1 RSDLTQREANRIPES
16 RCRRITVRH
25 LFCWSVLV
33 CGCVGLIARGDEAA
47 KAKEDG
53 KMLQGTWKPVTAEL
67 AGKPFPDEVLKTMK
81 LGITDDK
88 YTVTAGEQTDEGT
101 LKLDTAAKP
110 RAMDIV
116 GTKGPN
122 QGKTIPA
129 IYEVTDTTLRVCYDL
144 SGKARP
150 TEFKTRPD
158 TQLFLVE
165 YKQQKP

>member
-1 RSDLTQREANRIPES
+1 MKR
-16 RCRRITVRH
+16 
-25 LFCWSVLV
+25 LFCWPLLV
-33 CGCVGLIARGDEAA
+33 CVCAGPFAAGDDAA
-47 KAKEDG
+47 GAKEEG
-53 KMLQGTWKPVTAEL
+53 KKMQGSWQPVSAEL

-81 LGITDDK
+81 LVLADGK
-88 YTVTAGEQTDEGT
+88 YTVTVGGQTDEGT
-101 LKLDTAAKP
+101 VKLDPAKEP

-129 IYEVTDTTLRVCYDL
+129 IYELTDTTLRICYDL

-150 TEFKTRPD
+150 KEFKTKAE

-165 YKQQKP
+165 YKRQKP